1 MNKVS
6 EQVVRL
12 EQRLESLK
20 LTNASLHH
28 RIPELQ
34 EENLMLADE
43 NVKMA
48 EYLLYLDE
56 CNKIDLERDG
66 FGWLF

>member
-12 EQRLESLK
+12 EQRLESVK

-48 EYLLYLDE
+48 EYLKRLDFLGYIE
-56 CNKIDLERDG
+56 LEEDG

>member
-1 MNKVS
+1 MNKLS
-6 EQVVRL
+6 EQVARL
-12 EQRLESLK
+12 EQRLVSVK

-43 NVKMA
+43 NKKMA
-48 EYLLYLDE
+48 EYLLYLDKGMVIE
-56 CNKIDLERDG
+56 LERDG